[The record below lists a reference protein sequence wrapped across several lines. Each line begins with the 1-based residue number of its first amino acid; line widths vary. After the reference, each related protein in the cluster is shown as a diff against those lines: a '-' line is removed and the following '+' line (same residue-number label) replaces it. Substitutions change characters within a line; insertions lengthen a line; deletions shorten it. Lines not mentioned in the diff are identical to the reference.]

1 MPVNLPPKPDI
12 NSVNTQDQGELLAY
26 QEASQAY
33 WFAVNLVSQAQNRE
47 GEAQSNLEKAN
58 DTALQSIIGNM
69 KQ

>member
-12 NSVNTQDQGELLAY
+12 SNVDPKDQKALLAY

-33 WFAVNLVSQAQNRE
+33 WFAVNLVSQSQNRE
-47 GEAQSNLEKAN
+47 GEAQSNLEKAS

>member
-1 MPVNLPPKPDI
+1 MALTLPPKPDI
-12 NSVNTQDQGELLAY
+12 GSVNTKDQAALLKYQDD
-26 QEASQAY
+26 SQAY
-33 WFAVNLVSQAQNRE
+33 WFAVNLVSQSQNRE